1 LFRKNQTGPTVV
13 THTLVTTKL
22 RVPKSRS
29 NLVARP
35 RLRQALGWNEGR
47 KLTLVSA
54 PAGFGKTTLLGE
66 WTDDWLAQ
74 GRSVAWVSLDEADND
89 PSRFLGYLVGAL
101 QTAEEGIGEGVL
113 ASLPSPE
120 SPPIEMVMGALI
132 NELVDLPQEIMV
144 VLDDYHL
151 IGSEQVHAAV
161 SYVIEH
167 LPENV
172 HLVVSG
178 RADPP
183 LPLPKLRARNQM
195 TEIRAAELRFTTDEA
210 AAFLRDAMGLALS
223 DADAVALGEIT
234 EGWVAALQLAA
245 LLMRDR
251 EDVSS
256 FVESFSGSNRYVLDF
271 LADEVLA
278 SQPIIVRDFL
288 LATSVLGR
296 MMASLCDALTG
307 RSDGQVMLERLERE
321 NLFVVA
327 LDDERRWYRYHH
339 LFADFLRERLG
350 REKPEL
356 AGELHLRASDWY
368 EDNGLL
374 PEAIEHAFS
383 APDHERAARL
393 VERGIEEAW
402 PRGEV
407 PTVLRWLVAL
417 PAEAKRRRPR
427 LLLQQAQ
434 ALVLTGR
441 SGDVDSLL
449 GSVCKSQPDLD
460 RC

>member
-161 SYVIEH
+161 SYLIEH

-178 RADPP
+178 RANPP
-183 LPLPKLRARNQM
+183 LP
-195 TEIRAAELRFTTDEA
+195 
-210 AAFLRDAMGLALS
+210 S
-223 DADAVALGEIT
+223 
-234 EGWVAALQLAA
+234 
-245 LLMRDR
+245 
-251 EDVSS
+251 
-256 FVESFSGSNRYVLDF
+256 
-271 LADEVLA
+271 
-278 SQPIIVRDFL
+278 
-288 LATSVLGR
+288 
-296 MMASLCDALTG
+296 
-307 RSDGQVMLERLERE
+307 RSC
-321 NLFVVA
+321 A
-327 LDDERRWYRYHH
+327 
-339 LFADFLRERLG
+339 
-350 REKPEL
+350 PET
-356 AGELHLRASDWY
+356 R
-368 EDNGLL
+368 
-374 PEAIEHAFS
+374 
-383 APDHERAARL
+383 
-393 VERGIEEAW
+393 
-402 PRGEV
+402 
-407 PTVLRWLVAL
+407 
-417 PAEAKRRRPR
+417 
-427 LLLQQAQ
+427 
-434 ALVLTGR
+434 
-441 SGDVDSLL
+441 
-449 GSVCKSQPDLD
+449 
-460 RC
+460 